1 MNFEMNSFWI
11 IFPLYPW
18 ISFLHVMNHFVCK
31 SFHFYCNKA
40 AKYPKA
46 LIQTEMH
53 FCVHITVL
61 KTDYCVRQAHFL
73 LFFLL
78 ISQNEHMLG
87 IETHIISK
95 QAAYLLFDD

>member
-1 MNFEMNSFWI
+1 MY
-11 IFPLYPW
+11 LW

-31 SFHFYCNKA
+31 SFHFYCDKA

-53 FCVHITVL
+53 FCAHSPML
-61 KTDYCVRQAHFL
+61 NTDYCVRQAHFL

-78 ISQNEHMLG
+78 ISQYEHMLEM
-87 IETHIISK
+87 ETHIIPK